1 MTPEYEIRSG
11 TRRCVVSDLVLRPTD
26 HYFSALREEKGQ
38 LVRDDYSRE
47 AWQGPPEGAFAWW
60 ESKPSDAGSNAR
72 PMAPNDVLLKLF
84 DQWADDPTQA
94 EARFVLTLL
103 LVRRRVM
110 RIEHAE
116 VPLVVLSDSETPAA
130 TQLLRVYC
138 PRRDEAYEVP
148 ELSPD
153 PEHAAQ
159 IQQQLTS
166 LLAA

>member
-1 MTPEYEIRSG
+1 MTPEYEIHSG
-11 TRRCVVSDLVLRPTD
+11 SRRCVVSDLVLRPTD
-26 HYFSALREEKGQ
+26 HYFSALREKNGRW
-38 LVRDDYSRE
+38 VRDDYSRD
-47 AWQGPPEGAFAWW
+47 AWQGPPPEAFAWW
-60 ESKPSDAGSNAR
+60 ESKPSDANGSGRA
-72 PMAPNDVLLKLF
+72 MAPNDVLLKLF

-116 VPLVVLSDSETPAA
+116 GPLVVLSEPDKPAA
-130 TQLLRVYC
+130 AKLLRVYC

-153 PEHAAQ
+153 ALRAAE